1 MEPTAADA
9 GGNGEAV
16 LDTSAKPQSPQNLD
30 IPQPLE
36 VDQPQLQEEVAEA
49 APQEATIAE
58 DTAPPKASL
67 SSKVCG
73 VCNDQQAKYKCSRCE
88 IPYCSVACATLHRA
102 VPCEAPVARSL
113 TPPAADPAPQN
124 GSTRPLP
131 GTVAGSSQ
139 GNIFSV
145 LERQHLFRAGEF
157 AEAAGAV
164 YHVSTSTRPVT
175 GCLQCYA
182 SADGGLEPGVSVSA
196 AIPE

>member
-113 TPPAADPAPQN
+113 TPPAAEPAPQN
-124 GSTRPLP
+124 GTRPLP

-145 LERQHLFRAGEF
+145 LESSQKLQALFIMYPRLRAQLRD
-157 AEAAGAV
+157 V
-164 YHVSTSTRPVT
+164 YNATLPPTEDSNQESP
-175 GCLQCYA
+175 
-182 SADGGLEPGVSVSA
+182 
-196 AIPE
+196 